1 MRGADGLETSGQRRL
16 PVTAAD
22 RGAARAAA
30 MSSFELQ
37 TFKAGKWEIDSYYDD
52 RELALSEAE
61 RLDIGGRHNGVR
73 VVEENYDETTN
84 RSSYH
89 VVFTKMKRIGGD
101 DWRAKAQRVSRRT
114 GPAGAHAT
122 EARPRSRP
130 PRGSSKSGANLYLM
144 VILALVL
151 LIGGVAAMIGLQ
163 EVARLM

>member
-1 MRGADGLETSGQRRL
+1 
-16 PVTAAD
+16 
-22 RGAARAAA
+22 

-37 TFKAGKWEIDSYYDD
+37 TYKAGKWEIDSYYDD

-61 RLDIGGRHNGVR
+61 RLDVGGRHNGVR
-73 VVEENYDETTN
+73 VVEENYDETSN

-89 VVFTKMKRIGGD
+89 VVFTKMKRISGSGD
-101 DWRAKAQRVSRRT
+101 DWRSNAQRVARRNRAAA
-114 GPAGAHAT
+114 GPSG
-122 EARPRSRP
+122 EVRPRSRAREAP
-130 PRGSSKSGANLYLM
+130 KRGANLYLI

>member
-1 MRGADGLETSGQRRL
+1 
-16 PVTAAD
+16 
-22 RGAARAAA
+22 

-37 TFKAGKWEIDSYYDD
+37 TYKAGKWEIDSYYDD

-73 VVEENYDETTN
+73 VVEENYDETSN

-89 VVFTKMKRIGGD
+89 VVFTKMKRIGGGAD
-101 DWRAKAQRVSRRT
+101 DWRSKAQRVSRRT
-114 GPAGAHAT
+114 GVAGAHAG

-130 PRGSSKSGANLYLM
+130 RGAPKRRTNLYLI

-163 EVARLM
+163 EVAGMM